1 MMDFN
6 QFKQQFPQLDLLQ
19 ADPAIFLTPQIPMNK
34 ILGAM
39 SYLPPKTKPEEVLLL
54 VDETVFGQ
62 GKNGLCLTTQGI
74 YFKEAFANANTY
86 PMKAITSVSYA
97 MGMLSK
103 QLVINGTVKVTLAQP
118 EKAGLRLLADFLNQY
133 SALYKTQTDSLSSAS
148 TQQQYQQSQPT
159 TIPNLQ
165 PIIKLYAYLL
175 LGWRGEWNE
184 QMRTLMRQL
193 FERDFIHQQDQSFL
207 TQFMQQDHQFD
218 FFEILDEVTSIQN
231 SLPPQLCH
239 SLLEEVLV
247 LMEKRNFEVETA
259 RSHFF
264 QISTAFNVDQA
275 TASNILAQFPLF
287 MMGHSGAEQERTFAS
302 SYSMPTTTL
311 TQAQQAACELLEISP
326 EQLDRQTLTQAYRR
340 KMADFHPDQYQQL
353 PPAVRQLIEQQAQ
366 QLNQARNCLEEFL
379 ESA

>member
-1 MMDFN
+1 MKSKIMMDFN

-19 ADPAIFLTPQIPMNK
+19 ADPAIFLAPQIPMNK

-39 SYLPPKTKPEEVLLL
+39 SYLPPQTKPEQVLIL
-54 VDETVFGQ
+54 VDETVFGH

-74 YFKEAFANANTY
+74 YFKEAFANANVY
-86 PMKAITSVSYA
+86 PMKAITSVGYA

-133 SALYKTQTDSLSSAS
+133 CALYKTQTNSLSSAS

-175 LGWRGEWNE
+175 LGWRGEWSN
-184 QMRTLMRQL
+184 QVRALMRQL
-193 FERDFIHQQDQSFL
+193 FDREFVHPQDQAFLERLMQQDQ
-207 TQFMQQDHQFD
+207 QFNFFD
-218 FFEILDEVTSIQN
+218 LLDEVTAIQN

-264 QISTAFNVDQA
+264 QISSALNVDQA
-275 TASNILAQFPLF
+275 TATSILAQFPAF
-287 MMGHSGAEQERTFAS
+287 IAGNT
-302 SYSMPTTTL
+302 
-311 TQAQQAACELLEISP
+311 
-326 EQLDRQTLTQAYRR
+326 
-340 KMADFHPDQYQQL
+340 
-353 PPAVRQLIEQQAQ
+353 
-366 QLNQARNCLEEFL
+366 
-379 ESA
+379 

>member
-62 GKNGLCLTTQGI
+62 GRNGLCLTTQGI

-86 PMKAITSVSYA
+86 PMKAITSVGYA

-103 QLVINGTVKVTLAQP
+103 KLVINGTVKVTLAQP

-133 SALYKTQTDSLSSAS
+133 CALQKAQNDSLSSAS
-148 TQQQYQQSQPT
+148 TQQQSQRSQAI

-175 LGWRGEWNE
+175 LGWRGEWSN
-184 QMRTLMRQL
+184 QVRALMHQL
-193 FERDFIHQQDQSFL
+193 FEREFVHPEDRAFLERLVQQDQ
-207 TQFMQQDHQFD
+207 QFD
-218 FFEILDEVTSIQN
+218 FFDLLDEVTAIQN
-231 SLPPQLCH
+231 SLPPKLCH

-247 LMEKRNFEVETA
+247 LMEKRSFEVETA
-259 RSHFF
+259 RNHFF
-264 QISTAFNVDQA
+264 QISTALNVDQA
-275 TASNILAQFPLF
+275 TATSILAQFPAF
-287 MMGHSGAEQERTFAS
+287 IAGNT
-302 SYSMPTTTL
+302 
-311 TQAQQAACELLEISP
+311 
-326 EQLDRQTLTQAYRR
+326 
-340 KMADFHPDQYQQL
+340 
-353 PPAVRQLIEQQAQ
+353 
-366 QLNQARNCLEEFL
+366 
-379 ESA
+379 

>member
-19 ADPAIFLTPQIPMNK
+19 SDPAIFLAPQIPMNK

-74 YFKEAFANANTY
+74 YFKEAFANANVY
-86 PMKAITSVSYA
+86 PIKAITSVGYS

-133 SALYKTQTDSLSSAS
+133 CALHKTLTDSLSSAS
-148 TQQQYQQSQPT
+148 TQQQSQQSQTT
-159 TIPNLQ
+159 TIANLQ

-175 LGWRGEWNE
+175 LGWRGEWSN
-184 QMRTLMRQL
+184 QVRALMHQL
-193 FERDFIHQQDQSFL
+193 FDREFVNLQDQAFLGRLMQQDQ
-207 TQFMQQDHQFD
+207 QFD
-218 FFEILDEVTSIQN
+218 FFDLLDEVTAIQN

-247 LMEKRNFEVETA
+247 LMEKRNFEVETV
-259 RSHFF
+259 RNHFF
-264 QISTAFNVDQA
+264 QISAALNVDQA
-275 TASNILAQFPLF
+275 TATSILAQFPAF
-287 MMGHSGAEQERTFAS
+287 IAGNT
-302 SYSMPTTTL
+302 
-311 TQAQQAACELLEISP
+311 
-326 EQLDRQTLTQAYRR
+326 
-340 KMADFHPDQYQQL
+340 
-353 PPAVRQLIEQQAQ
+353 
-366 QLNQARNCLEEFL
+366 
-379 ESA
+379 

>member
-6 QFKQQFPQLDLLQ
+6 QFKQQFPQLDLLL

-74 YFKEAFANANTY
+74 YFKEAFANASVY
-86 PMKAITSVSYA
+86 PIKAITSVGYS

-133 SALYKTQTDSLSSAS
+133 CELHKTQADALSSAS
-148 TQQQYQQSQPT
+148 TQQQSQQSQPT
-159 TIPNLQ
+159 TIANLQ

-175 LGWRGEWNE
+175 LGWRGEWSN
-184 QMRTLMRQL
+184 QMKALMHQL
-193 FERDFIHQQDQSFL
+193 FDREFVHPQDQAFLGRLMQQDQ
-207 TQFMQQDHQFD
+207 QFD
-218 FFEILDEVTSIQN
+218 FFDLLDEVTAIQN

-239 SLLEEVLV
+239 SLIEEVLV
-247 LMEKRNFEVETA
+247 LMEKRSFEVETA
-259 RSHFF
+259 RNHFF
-264 QISTAFNVDQA
+264 QISAALNVDQA
-275 TASNILAQFPLF
+275 TATSILAQFPAF
-287 MMGHSGAEQERTFAS
+287 MAGNT
-302 SYSMPTTTL
+302 
-311 TQAQQAACELLEISP
+311 
-326 EQLDRQTLTQAYRR
+326 
-340 KMADFHPDQYQQL
+340 
-353 PPAVRQLIEQQAQ
+353 
-366 QLNQARNCLEEFL
+366 
-379 ESA
+379 